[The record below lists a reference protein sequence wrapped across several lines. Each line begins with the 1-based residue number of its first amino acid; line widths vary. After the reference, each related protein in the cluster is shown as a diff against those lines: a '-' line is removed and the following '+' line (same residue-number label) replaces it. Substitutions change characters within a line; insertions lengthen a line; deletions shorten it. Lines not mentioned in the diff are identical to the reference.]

1 MRRLIAALSPAVLE
15 QLGLGAALRQLVNRF
30 QRLHPCRVKL
40 QLSKMGV
47 LPQQTGMISYRL
59 VQECFNNIGK
69 HSGATHV
76 NISLASADGILKLIV
91 EDNGVGFN
99 VEEALA
105 KRESFGLS
113 GMRERV
119 ALLGGK
125 FHVESRTEGTK
136 TGYKDFHRTA
146 DSQVSRRTTVRT
158 RLR

>member
-30 QRLHPCRVKL
+30 QRLHSTCRVKL

-47 LPQQTGMISYRL
+47 LPQQVEVISYRL

-69 HSGATHV
+69 HSAATHV
-76 NISLASADGILKLIV
+76 NISLVSADGKLRLMV

-119 ALLGGK
+119 ALLGGE
-125 FHVESRTEGTK
+125 FHVESRTEGL
-136 TGYKDFHRTA
+136 
-146 DSQVSRRTTVRT
+146 RRVQRFP
-158 RLR
+158 